1 MAGVVEEIFRIKS
14 DTAQVLSQIQQLK
27 GVFTELTEEQKKQ
40 VTQLAIL
47 EQKEKDLIKARNA
60 STNPTTQIRINK
72 ELNENIKQLGFLKEA
87 VDKFAK
93 SETVARVEADALSK
107 SVSNAFK
114 QTQVGGATKQIEQLG
129 QQAAGA
135 TKSGFN
141 PLNNSLNQLSRELPA
156 FAVSANVGFLA
167 ISNNL
172 PVFFDAIER
181 TKKIN
186 SELQAN
192 GQKTTSVLSQLG
204 SALFSMSSLLS
215 IGVTLLTV
223 FGAKW
228 LESAI
233 NMFKSTDALNL
244 NTEAMELNNK
254 AIENSIKSQEELI
267 SLREKNYVQTLND
280 TGKITD
286 VEKKFVEALEDF
298 DKRKIAIEK
307 RRKEDNISI
316 AEAQL
321 RAGDKEVEIV
331 RKVEGEK
338 IRLLNKSTG
347 ESIKLNKDGS
357 AIILDAVRSYGEE
370 NVSLNETLVARNIDL
385 RNKQYEQELRD
396 LELFYDSTVKA
407 ISSGEGKAAK
417 AKKQKVEKTVDLSDR
432 IRQLQIDDIKVDQ
445 ERERQ
450 QAEFDTKRAIR
461 DLATIK
467 ASAEQKKEL
476 ELGLRNDLINK
487 LEAIDKKYL
496 DKRTEESVAEAERTG
511 AAMNSELEDNA
522 NTEIFINEKKINK
535 LESQGKKADKDEL
548 KRLKDL
554 NNKKKFE
561 LLDFEQTVELS
572 GLKQNEQGQVNEAE
586 RDAILTK
593 YANKRKKLQAEIDDS
608 VKTSTTTAR
617 EEMLKQIGYFEGLQK
632 AIIDATSQILAI
644 KIKEVDGQIEQQ
656 QRRVDEAKNIA
667 DRGNAELLELEQKR
681 LDDLTKK
688 KAKFVKDQQALAA
701 VELIAN
707 TAIAVSKAAAAGGPA
722 AGVTIAA
729 ALIALVAGL
738 ASARSIA
745 SQAAFYDGGL
755 YDEKGG
761 YTGDGNPTHESKAFR
776 KPYIHHKQEVIISHK
791 PTRKFKDILLDINDG
806 KVDLNEWKN
815 KVSMYDAVFNG
826 KQPFNLTN
834 PYMNHPQ
841 VTNIIQFKQMEAKMD
856 EMNRTLGALKLGLN
870 VDEDGFTTFMQK
882 RVDRKNLIKNA
893 AKL

>member
-1 MAGVVEEIFRIKS
+1 MGPIK
-14 DTAQVLSQIQQLK
+14 LK
-27 GVFTELTEEQKKQ
+27 MK
-40 VTQLAIL
+40 
-47 EQKEKDLIKARNA
+47 
-60 STNPTTQIRINK
+60 
-72 ELNENIKQLGFLKEA
+72 
-87 VDKFAK
+87 
-93 SETVARVEADALSK
+93 
-107 SVSNAFK
+107 
-114 QTQVGGATKQIEQLG
+114 
-129 QQAAGA
+129 
-135 TKSGFN
+135 
-141 PLNNSLNQLSRELPA
+141 
-156 FAVSANVGFLA
+156 
-167 ISNNL
+167 
-172 PVFFDAIER
+172 
-181 TKKIN
+181 
-186 SELQAN
+186 
-192 GQKTTSVLSQLG
+192 
-204 SALFSMSSLLS
+204 
-215 IGVTLLTV
+215 
-223 FGAKW
+223 
-228 LESAI
+228 
-233 NMFKSTDALNL
+233 LNL
-244 NTEAMELNNK
+244 LLLFLLNSSFVFCQQ
-254 AIENSIKSQEELI
+254 II
-267 SLREKNYVQTLND
+267 
-280 TGKITD
+280 
-286 VEKKFVEALEDF
+286 VEKVKLIETIDSQFV
-298 DKRKIAIEK
+298 
-307 RRKEDNISI
+307 S
-316 AEAQL
+316 
-321 RAGDKEVEIV
+321 EIPRV
-331 RKVEGEK
+331 
-338 IRLLNKSTG
+338 
-347 ESIKLNKDGS
+347 
-357 AIILDAVRSYGEE
+357 
-370 NVSLNETLVARNIDL
+370 
-385 RNKQYEQELRD
+385 
-396 LELFYDSTVKA
+396 
-407 ISSGEGKAAK
+407 
-417 AKKQKVEKTVDLSDR
+417 
-432 IRQLQIDDIKVDQ
+432 
-445 ERERQ
+445 
-450 QAEFDTKRAIR
+450 
-461 DLATIK
+461 
-467 ASAEQKKEL
+467 
-476 ELGLRNDLINK
+476 
-487 LEAIDKKYL
+487 
-496 DKRTEESVAEAERTG
+496 
-511 AAMNSELEDNA
+511 
-522 NTEIFINEKKINK
+522 
-535 LESQGKKADKDEL
+535 
-548 KRLKDL
+548 KDL

-632 AIIDATSQILAI
+632 AIIDATNQILAI

>member
-1 MAGVVEEIFRIKS
+1 M
-14 DTAQVLSQIQQLK
+14 
-27 GVFTELTEEQKKQ
+27 
-40 VTQLAIL
+40 
-47 EQKEKDLIKARNA
+47 
-60 STNPTTQIRINK
+60 
-72 ELNENIKQLGFLKEA
+72 
-87 VDKFAK
+87 
-93 SETVARVEADALSK
+93 
-107 SVSNAFK
+107 
-114 QTQVGGATKQIEQLG
+114 
-129 QQAAGA
+129 
-135 TKSGFN
+135 
-141 PLNNSLNQLSRELPA
+141 
-156 FAVSANVGFLA
+156 
-167 ISNNL
+167 
-172 PVFFDAIER
+172 
-181 TKKIN
+181 
-186 SELQAN
+186 
-192 GQKTTSVLSQLG
+192 
-204 SALFSMSSLLS
+204 
-215 IGVTLLTV
+215 
-223 FGAKW
+223 
-228 LESAI
+228 
-233 NMFKSTDALNL
+233 
-244 NTEAMELNNK
+244 
-254 AIENSIKSQEELI
+254 
-267 SLREKNYVQTLND
+267 
-280 TGKITD
+280 
-286 VEKKFVEALEDF
+286 
-298 DKRKIAIEK
+298 
-307 RRKEDNISI
+307 
-316 AEAQL
+316 
-321 RAGDKEVEIV
+321 
-331 RKVEGEK
+331 
-338 IRLLNKSTG
+338 
-347 ESIKLNKDGS
+347 
-357 AIILDAVRSYGEE
+357 
-370 NVSLNETLVARNIDL
+370 
-385 RNKQYEQELRD
+385 
-396 LELFYDSTVKA
+396 
-407 ISSGEGKAAK
+407 
-417 AKKQKVEKTVDLSDR
+417 
-432 IRQLQIDDIKVDQ
+432 
-445 ERERQ
+445 
-450 QAEFDTKRAIR
+450 
-461 DLATIK
+461 
-467 ASAEQKKEL
+467 
-476 ELGLRNDLINK
+476 RNDLINK

-522 NTEIFINEKKINK
+522 NTEIFINEKKIKK

-632 AIIDATSQILAI
+632 AIIDATNQILAI